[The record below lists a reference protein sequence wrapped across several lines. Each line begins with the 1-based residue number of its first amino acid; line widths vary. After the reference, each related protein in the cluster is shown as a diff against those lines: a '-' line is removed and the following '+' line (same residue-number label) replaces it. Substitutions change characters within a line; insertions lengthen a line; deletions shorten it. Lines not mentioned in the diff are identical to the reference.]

1 MEVNMRIINSD
12 LEKIAFLKEQYPDKS
27 LPEIAFCGRSNVGK
41 SSFINSILDRK
52 NLARTSSKPGKTRT
66 VNFYNANNEFRLVDL
81 PGYGYAQTSKSEKKK
96 WAQVIETY
104 LNNRRNLYEV
114 FLIVDIRHK
123 PTVQDKEMYNW
134 IIQSGFCGFVI
145 ATKLDKIGKTM
156 IKKNLNII
164 KKELCID
171 DDNLIYEYS
180 STSKKNK
187 EAVIEQLEMILKHG
201 SGIEE

>member
-1 MEVNMRIINSD
+1 M
-12 LEKIAFLKEQYPDKS
+12 
-27 LPEIAFCGRSNVGK
+27 
-41 SSFINSILDRK
+41 DRK

-164 KKELCID
+164 KKELNID

-180 STSKKNK
+180 STSKTNK
-187 EAVIEQLEMILKHG
+187 KAVMEQLEMILKYG

>member
-1 MEVNMRIINSD
+1 MKIKYSD
-12 LEKIAFLKEQYPDKS
+12 LEKIAFLKEQYPDES

-66 VNFYNANNEFRLVDL
+66 VNFYIANGEFRLVDL

-96 WAQVIETY
+96 WAKVIETY
-104 LNNRRNLYEV
+104 LNNRKNLYEV

-123 PTVQDKEMYNW
+123 PTLQDKQMYNW
-134 IIQSGFCGFVI
+134 VLESGFCGFVI

-164 KKELCID
+164 KKELQIN

-180 STSKKNK
+180 STSKQNK
-187 EAVIEQLEMILKHG
+187 TSIMEQLELILKYG
-201 SGIEE
+201 NGMED